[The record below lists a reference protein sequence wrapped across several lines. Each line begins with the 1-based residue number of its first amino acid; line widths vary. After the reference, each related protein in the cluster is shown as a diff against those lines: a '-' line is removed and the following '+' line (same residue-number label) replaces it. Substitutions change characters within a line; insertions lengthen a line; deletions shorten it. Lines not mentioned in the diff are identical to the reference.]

1 VLVNSKAMGQASY
14 RQASPGFTEI
24 CSGQKEKTALTYLQW
39 ERMMSGIMSSLA
51 KLKSDTRAVT
61 AMEYGMIAA
70 LIAVVIIAAVTA
82 VGTNLT
88 AVFSSMGT
96 AF

>member
-1 VLVNSKAMGQASY
+1 M
-14 RQASPGFTEI
+14 
-24 CSGQKEKTALTYLQW
+24 
-39 ERMMSGIMSSLA
+39 ERMMSGIMNSLA

-70 LIAVVIIAAVTA
+70 LIAIVIVAAVTT

-88 AVFSSMGT
+88 AVFSSIGNSI
-96 AF
+96 